1 MSLNNIRQRF
11 SYLTA
16 ILLRE
21 TLSSPSF
28 SKLREKKE
36 IRLPNHIEFQVEIWK
51 FEPKKAAINM
61 FEIICTRV
69 LKQPTKLNKHE
80 NIGVTQQTGGLR
92 FGN

>member
-1 MSLNNIRQRF
+1 
-11 SYLTA
+11 
-16 ILLRE
+16 
-21 TLSSPSF
+21 
-28 SKLREKKE
+28 
-36 IRLPNHIEFQVEIWK
+36 
-51 FEPKKAAINM
+51 M